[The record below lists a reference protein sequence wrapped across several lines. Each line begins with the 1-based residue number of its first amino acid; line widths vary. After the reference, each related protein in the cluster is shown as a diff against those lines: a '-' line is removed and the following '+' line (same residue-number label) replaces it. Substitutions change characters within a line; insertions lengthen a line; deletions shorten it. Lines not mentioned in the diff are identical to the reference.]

1 MLLVGESLKK
11 GDNFNV
17 HELNYFRESIQF
29 HNIHADALNFIPKL
43 AKHFKDWQQQPES
56 LTDAISN
63 EFNAKT
69 IKYITTRSTKLRCSN
84 NIPYLYWSQ
93 NNSWNMSINVSDV
106 QITITR
112 LNRASPI

>member
-43 AKHFKDWQQQPES
+43 
-56 LTDAISN
+56 
-63 EFNAKT
+63 
-69 IKYITTRSTKLRCSN
+69 RCSN